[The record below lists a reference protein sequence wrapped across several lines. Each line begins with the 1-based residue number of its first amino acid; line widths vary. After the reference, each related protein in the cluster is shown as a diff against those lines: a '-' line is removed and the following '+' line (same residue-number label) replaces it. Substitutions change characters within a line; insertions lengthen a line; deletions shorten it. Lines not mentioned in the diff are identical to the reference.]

1 MQLDEKKFSEFK
13 KAVGKVIREYRES
26 SSNNSLNKFAFEYD
40 IDRGNLSKLE
50 RGKYSCRLVT
60 IFFIIQALGIKFS
73 DFAQKLEEELGID
86 FSLIEE

>member
-13 KAVGKVIREYRES
+13 RVVGKIIREYREL
-26 SSNNSLNKFAFEYD
+26 SSNNSLNKFALEYD

-60 IFFIIQALGIKFS
+60 IFFIKENLT
-73 DFAQKLEEELGID
+73 
-86 FSLIEE
+86 